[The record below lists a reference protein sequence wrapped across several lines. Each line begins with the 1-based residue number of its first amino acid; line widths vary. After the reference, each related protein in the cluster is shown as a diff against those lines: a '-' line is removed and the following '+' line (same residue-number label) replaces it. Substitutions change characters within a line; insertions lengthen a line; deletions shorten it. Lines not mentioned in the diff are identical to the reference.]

1 LKSTINTVIRKSLGH
16 YYLIT
21 AILVFLSFPSYD
33 AIPFYGFSLFA
44 WFALVPLLIYV
55 KKGTFKK
62 VYITS
67 FLTFLI
73 GCFFSFGWFRS
84 FGKNTTG
91 GQEIIILFLIPCLS
105 LIWSARILIAEFLS
119 RRHENLRMILY
130 PSVWIAGDV
139 IQSLGFLAFPWNY
152 WGYSQYPVLPLIQI
166 ASFTG
171 VHGVTFLVIMGN
183 VIAADG
189 FIRLKKIS
197 VWRSLS
203 VLRVMFTQI
212 IFVCLIGLILVWG
225 WIRIA
230 TGMPDEGRKLRV
242 AMIQTYISPWEDWFM
257 NRMAYLSDLLK
268 KSREALER
276 KPDLIIWSES
286 ASLEPI
292 TYDFM
297 NGNLNEFEMGMLSFA
312 RNNRVPML
320 TGEIGVK
327 EDLIRKVA
335 LQQNSAV
342 LINEMGIPVQHYAKI
357 HLAPF
362 GEWFPY
368 EKIIPLIQ
376 DILYDMGSSSFVPG
390 DVPNVFSHD
399 GYSFGVLICYEG
411 MFYRLN
417 RFYAAN
423 GVNFLVNI
431 TNDGWSDAYSGHMQ
445 HYAAAKFRAVE
456 NGIYFIRAG
465 NTGFTTVIDPLG
477 RNIGSIPILTKGY
490 LVTDINIDEK
500 ISTMYT
506 RFGDIFTWCILILM
520 VMLVSIFELASLIRR
535 RGTNI

>member
-1 LKSTINTVIRKSLGH
+1 M
-16 YYLIT
+16 
-21 AILVFLSFPSYD
+21 SFPSYD
-33 AIPFYGFSLFA
+33 AIPFYIFPLFA
-44 WFALVPLLIYV
+44 WFALTPLIIYV
-55 KKGTFKK
+55 KSVTLKK
-62 VYITS
+62 VYTAS

-73 GCFFSFGWFRS
+73 GCFFSFGWIRS
-84 FGKNTTG
+84 FGKNATG
-91 GQEIIILFLIPCLS
+91 GQEIIALFLLPCLS

-119 RRHENLRMILY
+119 RRHEKLRMILY

-139 IQSLGFLAFPWNY
+139 IQSFGFLAFPWNY

-189 FIRLKKIS
+189 FLRMKRIS
-197 VWRSLS
+197 VWKNLS
-203 VLRVMFTQI
+203 VIRVMFTQI
-212 IFVCLIGLILVWG
+212 VFVCLVGLILAWG
-225 WIRIA
+225 CLRIA
-230 TGMPDEGRKLRV
+230 SGTPEGGRKLRI
-242 AMIQTYISPWEDWFM
+242 AMIQTCISPWEDWVL
-257 NRMAYLSDLLK
+257 NRMRYLADLVK
-268 KSREALER
+268 MSRKTLER
-276 KPDLIIWSES
+276 NPDLIIWSES

-297 NGNLNEFEMGMLSFA
+297 NTRLNEFEIGMLSFA
-312 RNNRVPML
+312 RDSGVPML

-327 EDLIRKVA
+327 ENILKKVA
-335 LQQNSAV
+335 FPQNSAV
-342 LINEMGIPVQHYAKI
+342 LIDETGIPIQHYAKI

-368 EKIIPLIQ
+368 EKIFPLIQ

-390 DVPNVFSHD
+390 DIPSVFSHN

-417 RFYAAN
+417 RFYAEN
-423 GVNFLVNI
+423 GVDFLVNI
-431 TNDGWSDAYSGHMQ
+431 TNDGWSDAYAGHMQ

-456 NGIYFIRAG
+456 NGIHFIRAG

-490 LVTDINIDEK
+490 LVTDINIGEK
-500 ISTMYT
+500 RSTLYT
-506 RFGDIFTWCILILM
+506 RFGDIFTWCILILTF
-520 VMLVSIFELASLIRR
+520 MLVSLFELASLIRR
-535 RGTNI
+535 WGTNT